1 MCLYTTTSPSLN
13 ATSIPVQNTCNC
25 RLIIHVQ
32 SLSEFDATRIFSL
45 SLYIRRSYNTFCGS
59 NIISGSVWKVYLPS
73 PLFFFCVCFFQ
84 QAARNLKN
92 TESLK
97 ACHRCG
103 SPAKYDSYLHRATC
117 NRESCGFDFCTK
129 CMCSYHSSSDC
140 VSSKPVKHNSAPGPL
155 PGTKKS
161 KQNLKRL

>member
-1 MCLYTTTSPSLN
+1 MAVLKFNSLYMCLYTTTSPSLN

-73 PLFFFCVCFFQ
+73 PLFFSVCAF
-84 QAARNLKN
+84 
-92 TESLK
+92 
-97 ACHRCG
+97 
-103 SPAKYDSYLHRATC
+103 
-117 NRESCGFDFCTK
+117 
-129 CMCSYHSSSDC
+129 SDR
-140 VSSKPVKHNSAPGPL
+140 L
-155 PGTKKS
+155 PGTWKTQKALRPAIAVAHLPS
-161 KQNLKRL
+161 MTPTSTEQRAIVKVVALTFALSACAATTAPVTV